1 MLVGD
6 RWAAVAGPEGAQG
19 LGHSLC
25 AESPAPQETL
35 LTHMQTGFREQ

>member
-19 LGHSLC
+19 LGHSLW
-25 AESPAPQETL
+25 AESPAPQETPASL
-35 LTHMQTGFREQ
+35 GRPC